1 MWARKQN
8 SLSLACHWLQQHLT
22 GSLMESLGNLHT
34 AISVFKNWPLLIFQC
49 SYHTCRLHT
58 SMFTPCSRLL
68 VRQDT
73 LFKMQVKLYTLFM
86 TLCACPFSP
95 NKWLPHPATP
105 HLRFFLSFL
114 AQCPLFSL
122 LGNLAVTTEKL
133 DYLINSLSPSIYI
146 QILQTDLYTFP

>member
-1 MWARKQN
+1 M
-8 SLSLACHWLQQHLT
+8 SLACHWLQQHLM
-22 GSLMESLGNLHT
+22 GSLMGRLGNLHT

-49 SYHTCRLHT
+49 SYHACRLHT
-58 SMFTPCSRLL
+58 SMLTPCSRFL

-95 NKWLPHPATP
+95 NKWLPHPTTP
-105 HLRFFLSFL
+105 HLRFSLSFL

-122 LGNLAVTTEKL
+122 LGNVAVTTEKL